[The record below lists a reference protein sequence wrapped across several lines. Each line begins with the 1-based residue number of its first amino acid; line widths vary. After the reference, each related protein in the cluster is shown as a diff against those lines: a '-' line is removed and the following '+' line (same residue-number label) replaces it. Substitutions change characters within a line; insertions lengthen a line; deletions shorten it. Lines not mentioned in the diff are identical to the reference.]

1 MASLFFLITS
11 GGHSGSLAENS
22 IPERRV
28 LRSLTFPQQLS
39 ERIQINGTDIRSTP
53 NQSRLDPKIDISL
66 FSGTWKESPRW
77 NRIRGH
83 RITFFKKK
91 KVQWNP
97 ACRLASTSQWSA
109 FGPDETST
117 TLGVVA

>member
-83 RITFFKKK
+83 RITFKKK
-91 KVQWNP
+91 KKFNGIRLVAWLRPLSGRRLVQM
-97 ACRLASTSQWSA
+97 RRRRR
-109 FGPDETST
+109 
-117 TLGVVA
+117 